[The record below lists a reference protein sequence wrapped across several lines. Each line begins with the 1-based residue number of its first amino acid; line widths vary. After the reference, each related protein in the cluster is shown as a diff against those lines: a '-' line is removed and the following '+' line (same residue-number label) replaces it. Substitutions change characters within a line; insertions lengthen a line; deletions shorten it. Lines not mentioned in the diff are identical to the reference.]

1 MAGWTTNGVQPV
13 SPLVVNGV
21 TVSPPPLTNL
31 DGYNSQL
38 PCDTELGGGQQ
49 PQTVNVSPFQIAC
62 EAMALV
68 SNQQT
73 STTHAAT
80 SNTTSCFITTEAL
93 NTAPGALYTFQFTNS
108 LMTLTSEAPEVQ
120 VHNGTNTGGKFQI
133 NSVTNVSGGCVI
145 VIQNIGLTAFNGTI
159 LIGVHA

>member
-1 MAGWTTNGVQPV
+1 MGGWLTNGVQ
-13 SPLVVNGV
+13 SMQPLVVNGV
-21 TVSPPPLTNL
+21 TVTPPPLTNL
-31 DGYNSQL
+31 DGYKAAI
-38 PCDTELGGGQQ
+38 PVDTELPGGEQ
-49 PQTVNVSPFQIAC
+49 PQSCSVSPFQIAC

-93 NTAPGALYTFQFTNS
+93 TTAAGASYVFNFTNS
-108 LMTLTSEAPEVQ
+108 LITLTSEPPEVQ
-120 VHNGTNTGGKFQI
+120 VHSGTNTGGAFEIADVEQ
-133 NSVTNVSGGCVI
+133 VSGGCNI
-145 VIQNIGLTAFNGTI
+145 TIKNIGLTAFNGTI